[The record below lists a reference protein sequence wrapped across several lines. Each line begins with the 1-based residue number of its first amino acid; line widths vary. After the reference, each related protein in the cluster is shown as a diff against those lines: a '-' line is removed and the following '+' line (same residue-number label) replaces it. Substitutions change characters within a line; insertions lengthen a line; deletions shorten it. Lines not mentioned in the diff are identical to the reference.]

1 MSDLLRDLDFFQ
13 LDDLLTD
20 EERMAR
26 DTAKRF
32 VDREIL
38 PQIERHFASETFPM
52 HLIPQMAE
60 LGMFGA
66 NLKGYGCAGMNNV
79 AYGLIMQELEAGDS
93 GLRSFASVQSALSM
107 YAIYANGSEE
117 QKQRYLPEMAKGKV
131 IGCFGLTEPDHG
143 SDPGGM
149 ETRARRD
156 GDGWILNGTKR
167 WITNGSI
174 ADLAIVWAKVDEGI
188 TGFIVEKG
196 TPGFSTRDI
205 HGKFSMRA
213 SITSE
218 LILEDVRIPRTAH
231 LEKAR
236 GLKGPL

>member
-1 MSDLLRDLDFFQ
+1 MAELLKDLDFFV
-13 LDDLLTD
+13 LDELLSD
-20 EERMAR
+20 EEKMTRQSV
-26 DTAKRF
+26 KQF
-32 VDREIL
+32 VEREVL
-38 PQIERHFASETFPM
+38 PSVERHFAGESFPM
-52 HLIPQMAE
+52 ELVPRMAE
-60 LGMFGA
+60 LGIFGA

-117 QKQRYLPEMAKGKV
+117 QKRRYLPEMAKGKL

-156 GDGWILNGTKR
+156 GDGWVLNGTKR

-174 ADLAIVWAKVDEGI
+174 ADVTVVYAKVPEVHTVLLG
-188 TGFIVEKG
+188 ERRN
-196 TPGFSTRDI
+196 PGFT
-205 HGKFSMRA
+205 
-213 SITSE
+213 
-218 LILEDVRIPRTAH
+218 P
-231 LEKAR
+231 
-236 GLKGPL
+236 